1 MSSTN
6 EIELKVAE
14 ALQHDVGRGIVRM
27 DTPSREKLSLVPGEV
42 VEVIGKR
49 TTAARVLQSYPNDEG
64 YNLIRM
70 DGSIRQNAGV
80 SIGDRIFVRKSEAKD
95 CTKLILA
102 PRTPMQFSP
111 GFDKLLKSKLVGRT
125 LMKGDVIHVAIFGN
139 PFPLVVSQIQPGGVC
154 IVNVDTQLQIKTEPQ
169 KENTRIPSIAYED
182 IGGLKDEIQK
192 IREMVELPLRHPEV
206 FQRLGIEP
214 PKGVILHGP
223 PGTGKTLLAK
233 AVASESEANFFYI
246 GGPEFV
252 SKYVGESE
260 EKLRKLFK
268 EAEEGAPS
276 IIFMDEIDAI
286 APKRSETTGEVEK
299 RVVSQLL
306 TLMDG
311 LESRGQVIVIGATN
325 RQNSIDEALRRPGR
339 FDKEIEIGVPDR
351 NARKEIL
358 EIHTRHM
365 PLFEDVDIA
374 NIANVTHGYTGA
386 DLSSLCKDAAMYAL
400 KRVLPEYD
408 LDKPIPAELLEK
420 LFVKNDDFTNAI
432 LDVQPSA
439 LREVFTEIPNVKWED
454 IGGLTKPKELLKEA
468 VELPIK
474 NPEHFEEMGIRPTKG
489 ILLVG
494 PPGTGKTMLAKAV
507 ANESEANFI
516 SIKGPEVLNK
526 WVGESEKIMRE
537 IFRKARQASP
547 CIIFIDEIDAVAS
560 ERSADNI
567 GSKVTERIVN
577 TLLTEMDGMV
587 NTKRVVVIGATNHP
601 DLIDKALL
609 RSGRFDYIVEIGLP
623 DVETRKQIFE
633 IHTSKMPI
641 SKNIDFSK
649 LAEISEGYSG
659 ADIEGV
665 CREAGMILIRENRI
679 KDKIEMKD
687 FEKALQVVK
696 PSVGLIEKQLIDK
709 FKENS
714 SFIYR

>member
-1 MSSTN
+1 MSSN

-14 ALQHDVGRGIVRM
+14 ALQLDVGRGIVRL
-27 DTPSREKLSLVPGEV
+27 DTHSCDKLNVLPGDII
-42 VEVIGKR
+42 EVIGKR
-49 TTAARVLQSYPNDEG
+49 TTAAKVLHSHSNDEG
-64 YNLIRM
+64 YGIIRM

-80 SIGDRIFVRKSEAKD
+80 SIGDRIFIRKTNAKD

-111 GFDKLLKSKLVGRT
+111 NFDRLLKNKLVGRP
-125 LMKGDVIHVAIFGN
+125 LMKGDTIHIAIFGN
-139 PFPLVVSQIQPGGVC
+139 PFPLVVTQIQPSGVG
-154 IVNVDTQLQIKTEPQ
+154 IINVDTNLQIKSEPQ
-169 KENTRIPSIAYED
+169 KEYNKIPSIAYED

-192 IREMVELPLRHPEV
+192 IREMIELPLRHPEI

-260 EKLRKLFK
+260 ERLRKLFR
-268 EAEEGAPS
+268 EAEESAPS

-299 RVVSQLL
+299 RMVSQLL

-311 LESRGQVIVIGATN
+311 LETRGHIIVIGATN

-365 PLFEDVDIA
+365 PLEDVDIDY
-374 NIANVTHGYTGA
+374 IANVTHGFTGA
-386 DLSSLCKDAAMYAL
+386 DLSSLCKEAAMYAL
-400 KRVLPEYD
+400 KRMLPEYD
-408 LDKPIPAELLEK
+408 LDKPISTDLLEK
-420 LFVKNDDFTNAI
+420 LFVKHEDFLNSINDI
-432 LDVQPSA
+432 QPSA
-439 LREVFTEIPNVKWED
+439 LREVFTEVPNVKWND
-454 IGGLTKPKELLKEA
+454 IGGLEKPKQLLKEA
-468 VELPIK
+468 VELPLK
-474 NPEHFEEMGIRPTKG
+474 NPEYFETVGIRTTKG

-494 PPGTGKTMLAKAV
+494 PPGTGKTMLAKAI

-516 SIKGPEVLNK
+516 SIKGPEIFNK
-526 WVGESEKIMRE
+526 WIGESEKIVRE
-537 IFRKARQASP
+537 IFRKARQAAP
-547 CIIFIDEIDAVAS
+547 CIIFIDEIDAVAPERKS
-560 ERSADNI
+560 EDS

-577 TLLTEMDGMV
+577 TLLNEMDGMI
-587 NTKRVVVIGATNHP
+587 NTKRIVVIGATNYP
-601 DLIDKALL
+601 SLIDKALL
-609 RSGRFDYIVEIGLP
+609 RSGRFDYIVEIDLP
-623 DVETRKQIFE
+623 DVKTREEIFK
-633 IHTSKMPI
+633 IHTSKMPLN
-641 SKNIDFSK
+641 KNIDFNK
-649 LAEISEGYSG
+649 LAELSEGYSG
-659 ADIEGV
+659 ADIEGL
-665 CREAGMILIRENRI
+665 CRETGMILIRENRI
-679 KDKIEMKD
+679 NDKIEMKD
-687 FEKALQVVK
+687 FEKAFTLIK
-696 PSVGLIEKQLIDK
+696 PSVGFEEKKLIEK
-709 FKENS
+709 FKENAS
-714 SFIYR
+714 LIYR